1 MFLLFQV
8 QECSVKSWPDNAKS
22 NGCCHTLIFFF
33 YCMKLICDAKYTL
46 YNTGCTLTF
55 QVHVSECWWG
65 LFFGWLCTSIT
76 CGFIHFSVMN
86 LQICIGIILI
96 CRCIIIQSNHE
107 IKTCFTFFS
116 LKIEQYSNKTIS
128 SITS

>member
-1 MFLLFQV
+1 MYVFVISGSRMFSQELTRQCQKQWLL
-8 QECSVKSWPDNAKS
+8 P
-22 NGCCHTLIFFF
+22 HTDFFFF

-116 LKIEQYSNKTIS
+116 LKIEQYSNKTI
-128 SITS
+128 